1 MAFVQFSTEICI
13 SVEPGIAVPVAT
25 FGKFI
30 VPTSEIP
37 YDMFSTLAGHHRE
50 FADSLMHSIKHNFEP
65 HNASNY
71 LEVYLFLP
79 QQPPPY
85 FIRFNL
91 PNTHASELGPG
102 TANSASAY

>member
-1 MAFVQFSTEICI
+1 
-13 SVEPGIAVPVAT
+13 
-25 FGKFI
+25 
-30 VPTSEIP
+30 
-37 YDMFSTLAGHHRE
+37 MFSTLAGHHRE

-65 HNASNY
+65 HNTSNY

-102 TANSASAY
+102 NANHASAYLDSCTVSFIAHTTSTMPSRDNATEFKFKFQPTILF